1 MGTVARGED
10 SEANLRE
17 GMGKI
22 MHLKIPLKRGTRK
35 SYYKFQEGAH
45 STSPI
50 SIKSDFVPM
59 TFCFFLFVFFICND
73 VTVLAGYCYRHQQF
87 AMLTTISQHLTIT
100 INSWRNFNIIN

>member
-1 MGTVARGED
+1 VGTVARGED

-59 TFCFFLFVFFICND
+59 TFCFVLFVFF
-73 VTVLAGYCYRHQQF
+73 HMQ
-87 AMLTTISQHLTIT
+87 
-100 INSWRNFNIIN
+100 